1 MKSYR
6 MFAASLAM
14 TAFVTFGSAQAA
26 LAGSKA
32 KSSEAYRLTGV
43 IVNVNHDARTLTVK
57 KYGED
62 RLTVVHVPE
71 GRSVRLSRY
80 GNTASTP
87 DSITFEHARRG
98 YHVSLAV
105 KASDALARA
114 N

>member
-14 TAFVTFGSAQAA
+14 TAAVTLGSAQAA

-43 IVNVNHDARTLTVK
+43 IVDVNHDARTLTVK
-57 KYGED
+57 KHKGD
-62 RLTVVHVPE
+62 RLTIVHVPE
-71 GRSVRLSRY
+71 GRSIHLSRY
-80 GNTASTP
+80 GNTANTP
-87 DSITFEHARRG
+87 DTLTFEHARRG

-105 KASDALARA
+105 KAADTLAKA